1 MSDVS
6 GLKIKVSN
14 PQRNISP
21 IEISTIQSSDEVTE
35 FEGEAT
41 FGFAGTWQIEI
52 EAQRTQTANESVI
65 FDVLVKPTLSEIRT
79 EITEYDFPEG

>member
-1 MSDVS
+1 MSDIS

-21 IEISTIQSSDEVTE
+21 IEISTTESQSSDEVTE

-52 EAQRTQTANESVI
+52 
-65 FDVLVKPTLSEIRT
+65 
-79 EITEYDFPEG
+79 